1 MLALL
6 GWYMTIVMIA
16 AELRMTVRLPVG
28 DLSHFWPNSD
38 AELAEMEKNA

>member
-1 MLALL
+1 MALL

-16 AELRMTVRLPVG
+16 AELRITVRLPVG
-28 DLSHFWPNSD
+28 DLSHFWPSPD